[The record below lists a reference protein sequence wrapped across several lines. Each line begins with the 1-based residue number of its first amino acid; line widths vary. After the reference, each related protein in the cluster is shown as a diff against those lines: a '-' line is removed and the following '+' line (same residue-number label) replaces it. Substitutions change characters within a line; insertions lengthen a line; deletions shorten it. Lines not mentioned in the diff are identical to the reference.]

1 MTRRPYVRPMS
12 NTSWFLRQP
21 RYRAYM
27 LREATCLLVAVYTA
41 LLLSLL
47 AALAADDPV
56 RWADWLA
63 AQQHP
68 AWIVFHALAN
78 HPHVRLGVFLVTGC
92 CRICDHESRR
102 SVSIFIQPTRLLSM
116 MPCAAQLTA
125 TRSIQVPSTL

>member
-27 LREATCLLVAVYTA
+27 LREATCLLVAVYTV

-68 AWIVFHALAN
+68 AWIVFHALALLFFWTYQSAPWFLLAPKAMPLPVN
-78 HPHVRLGVFLVTGC
+78 RFPSAPRFIVAAHYLAWLVISGGVLWLAGVF
-92 CRICDHESRR
+92 
-102 SVSIFIQPTRLLSM
+102 
-116 MPCAAQLTA
+116 
-125 TRSIQVPSTL
+125 